1 MTYEETMDRCS
12 IIRDTLTSGHSITIE
27 PTLENIEWA
36 TMCAEAAEK
45 QIPKKPQPM
54 KVAVDKLKIGNSNWC
69 KGTTV
74 YRCPVCKNYISK
86 LYKYCF
92 ECGQK
97 IDWGE

>member
-1 MTYEETMDRCS
+1 MTYEEVKK
-12 IIRDTLTSGHSITIE
+12 IRNNGQVEH
-27 PTLENIEWA
+27 PNIRELQELIDIA
-36 TMCAEAAEK
+36 IEK
-45 QIPKKPQPM
+45 QIPKKPQTM
-54 KVAVDKLKIGNSNWC
+54 KVAVDKLKIGSANWC